1 MATARP
7 VAVGVL
13 LLSALLFPAWEVEAR
28 TAIVKAGEGWRM
40 EVDGQPYVAKGVTF
54 SGSGGPANFDK
65 DCERLSALG
74 VNTLRTWGTGEE
86 TPALLD
92 AAHKHGL
99 RVLVGLWLRP
109 GRPGMENDDA
119 FDYVRDAK
127 GREAQLQDTLK
138 QVRRFKDHPA
148 VLAWGLGNEVI
159 LNSPDDPSKV
169 AYARFLEKVVR
180 AVKKADAGH
189 PVLSV
194 DAWTLGVP
202 FWEKYVPSLDA
213 YGLNVYGRGI
223 HALPAAVKQAGGRK
237 PWFITEFGAQ
247 GEWEVP
253 KDAQGLKMEPGD
265 GEKYDVIVD
274 GWRNALGPQVQAGRC
289 LGLFVF
295 NYSASFDHTGMWLGL
310 LSGTST
316 RPAWHA
322 VREAYTGKKPE
333 PALPVPV
340 RLAVRSVEKD
350 GAASWAL
357 VDFEVTAPQ
366 GTPLDVSFAYN
377 FRGSSTREERDGVTP
392 LESRKGATPGTWRVR
407 LPAVGGAFKLYGL
420 AKDGA
425 GNLVAATTSV
435 VPVAVVAPASP

>member
-1 MATARP
+1 
-7 VAVGVL
+7 L
-13 LLSALLFPAWEVEAR
+13 D
-28 TAIVKAGEGWRM
+28 
-40 EVDGQPYVAKGVTF
+40 VDGQPYVAKGVTF

-65 DCERLSALG
+65 DCERLRAIG
-74 VNTLRTWGTGEE
+74 VNTLRTWGTGDE

-109 GRPGMENDDA
+109 GRAGMENDDA

-127 GREAQLQDTLK
+127 GREAQLQATLA

-148 VLAWGLGNEVI
+148 VLAWGVGNEVI
-159 LNSPDDPSKV
+159 LNSPDEPSKV

-180 AVKKADAGH
+180 AVKKADSAH

-194 DAWTLGVP
+194 DAWTLGIP
-202 FWEKYVPSLDA
+202 FWEKHVPSLDA
-213 YGLNVYGRGI
+213 YGLNVYGRGV
-223 HALPAAVKQAGGRK
+223 HALADAVKQAGGRK

-253 KDAQGLKMEPGD
+253 KDARGVPQEPGD
-265 GEKYDVIVD
+265 GEKYAVIVD
-274 GWRNALGPQVQAGRC
+274 GWRNALAPQVQAGRC

-295 NYSASFDHTGMWLGL
+295 NYSAALDHGGLWLGM
-310 LSGTST
+310 LSGASM

-322 VREAYTGKKPE
+322 VREAYTGVKPE

-340 RLAVRSVEKD
+340 RLEVLRLEKE
-350 GAASWAL
+350 WAD
-357 VDFEVTAPQ
+357 VAFDVTSA
-366 GTPLDVSFAYN
+366 TPLDVSFAYN
-377 FRGSSTREERDGVTP
+377 FRGAATREARDRVTV
-392 LESRKGATPGTWRVR
+392 LDSRPGPTPGTWSVR
-407 LPAVGGAFKLYGL
+407 LPVVTGAIKLYGL
-420 AKDGA
+420 AKDGG

-435 VPVAVVAPASP
+435 AAPVAP

>member
-1 MATARP
+1 MAHARAA
-7 VAVGVL
+7 AVGVL
-13 LLSALLFPAWEVEAR
+13 LLTALLVPTGDVEAR
-28 TAIVKAGEGWRM
+28 TTIVKAGEGWRL
-40 EVDGQPYVAKGVTF
+40 EVDGKPYVAKGVTF
-54 SGSGGPANFDK
+54 SGSGGPANFDQ
-65 DCERLSALG
+65 DCARLSAVG

-86 TPALLD
+86 TAALLD

-127 GREAQLQDTLK
+127 GREAQLQATLK
-138 QVRRFKDHPA
+138 QVRRFKNHPA

-159 LNSPDDPSKV
+159 LNSPDDASKV

-202 FWEKYVPSLDA
+202 FWEKYAPSLDA

-223 HALPAAVKQAGGRK
+223 HALPEAVKQAGGRK

-247 GEWEVP
+247 GEWEAP
-253 KDAQGLKMEPGD
+253 KDAWGLRIEPGD

-274 GWRNALGPQVQAGRC
+274 GWSNALGPQVQAGRC

-295 NYSASFDHTGMWLGL
+295 NYSASFDHTGLWLGM

-322 VREAYTGKKPE
+322 VREAYTGRKPE
-333 PALPVPV
+333 PPLPVPV
-340 RLAVRSVEKD
+340 RLSVRGVERD
-350 GAASWAL
+350 GAATWAL
-357 VDFEVTAPQ
+357 VDFEVSAPA
-366 GTPLDVSFAYN
+366 GAPLEVSFAYN
-377 FRGSSTREERDGVTP
+377 FRGAATREARDGVTT
-392 LESRKGATPGTWRVR
+392 LESRKGAAPGSWRVR
-407 LPAVGGAFKLYGL
+407 LPAVAGAFKLYGL

-435 VPVAVVAPASP
+435 APAAGVAPSSP

>member
-7 VAVGVL
+7 AAVATL
-13 LLSALLFPAWEVEAR
+13 LLTALLWPTWAAEAR
-28 TAIVKAGEGWRM
+28 TSIVKVGEGWRL

-54 SGSGGPANFDK
+54 SGSGGPANFDA
-65 DCERLSALG
+65 DCERLRALG

-86 TPALLD
+86 TAALLD

-99 RVLVGLWLRP
+99 RVMVGLWLRP
-109 GRPGMENDDA
+109 GRAGMENDDA

-127 GREAQLQDTLK
+127 GREAQLQATLA
-138 QVRRFKDHPA
+138 QVRRFKGHPA

-159 LNSPDDPSKV
+159 LNSPDDASKV

-180 AVKKADAGH
+180 AVKKVDAGH

-202 FWEKYVPSLDA
+202 YWEKYVPSLDA
-213 YGLNVYGRGI
+213 HGLNVYGRGI
-223 HALPAAVKQAGGRK
+223 HALADAVKQAGGRK

-247 GEWEVP
+247 GEWEAP
-253 KDAQGLKMEPGD
+253 KDAQGLKQEPGD
-265 GEKYDVIVD
+265 KEKYDVIVD
-274 GWRNALGPQVQAGRC
+274 GWRNALGPHVQAGRC

-295 NYSASFDHTGMWLGL
+295 NYSASFDHTGLWLGL
-310 LSGTST
+310 LSGAST

-322 VREAYTGKKPE
+322 VREAYTGQKPD

-340 RLAVRSVEKD
+340 RLAVQGVERE
-350 GAASWAL
+350 GTAAWAR
-357 VDFEVTAPQ
+357 VEFEVTAPP

-377 FRGSSTREERDGVTP
+377 FRGAATREERDRVTP
-392 LESRKGATPGTWRVR
+392 LESRKGTAPGTWRVR
-407 LPAVGGAFKLYGL
+407 LPAVAGAFKLYGL

-435 VPVAVVAPASP
+435 AAPAAP

>member
-1 MATARP
+1 MAPIRP
-7 VAVGVL
+7 FAAGVL
-13 LLSALLFPAWEVEAR
+13 LSSALLFLAGSADAR
-28 TAIVKAGEGWRM
+28 TAIVKAGEGWRL

-54 SGSGGPANFDK
+54 SGSGGPANFDR
-65 DCERLSALG
+65 DCERLKALG

-86 TPALLD
+86 TQALLD

-127 GREAQLQDTLK
+127 GREAQLQATLA
-138 QVRRFKDHPA
+138 QVKRFKGHPA

-159 LNSPDDPSKV
+159 LNSPDEPSKV
-169 AYARFLEKVVR
+169 AYARFLEKVTR
-180 AVKKADAGH
+180 AVKKAAPGH

-223 HALPAAVKQAGGRK
+223 HALAGAVKEAGGKK

-253 KDAQGLKMEPGD
+253 KDARGVPQEPGD
-265 GEKYDVIVD
+265 SEKYDVIVD
-274 GWRNALGPQVQAGRC
+274 GWKNALAPHVQAGRC

-295 NYSASFDHTGMWLGL
+295 NYSAALDHTGLWLGM
-310 LSGTST
+310 LSGTAT

-322 VREAYTGKKPE
+322 VKEAYTGVKPE
-333 PALPVPV
+333 PVLPRPV
-340 RLAVRSVEKD
+340 RLEVRSVEKD
-350 GAASWAL
+350 WATVAFDVTASTP
-357 VDFEVTAPQ
+357 VEVT
-366 GTPLDVSFAYN
+366 FAYN
-377 FRGSSTREERDGVTP
+377 QRGAATREERDRVTP
-392 LESRKGATPGTWRVR
+392 LEARKADAPGTWRVR
-407 LPAVGGAFKLYGL
+407 LPSVRGAIKLYGL
-420 AKDGA
+420 VKDGA

-435 VPVAVVAPASP
+435 AAP